1 MKNILYIVAIVA
13 ILAGSWF
20 SYNQKSEFQEL
31 KEKRMALNDINE
43 NRKASIKTSKK
54 KSKSVGAELESAK
67 GKWSDA
73 EAGLDNAN
81 SKLKITNKEANT
93 WSSKIDG
100 QAEKLEGVE
109 ALAKSIKEQFKD
121 LGPVELNEI
130 PALVQ
135 KLEDDLIKANK
146 KPEELDTLITAA
158 ESSVASND
166 SQIKDLDARMAKRYE
181 RIKGNSAHARVTA
194 VNHDWGFVTLEVPSN
209 MPLTPVSQ
217 LMIKRGKSYIGNLS
231 INAIEGRRVVADIDY
246 RSMRSGMVVQ
256 PGDQVILI
264 KPATN

>member
-20 SYNQKSEFQEL
+20 SYKQKSEFQEL
-31 KEKRMALNDINE
+31 KEKRVALDDTNE

-54 KSKSVGAELESAK
+54 KAKRVAAELNTAK
-67 GKWSDA
+67 DKWSDA
-73 EAGLDNAN
+73 EAGFDNAN
-81 SKLKITNKEANT
+81 SKLKMTAKEAAT
-93 WSSKIDG
+93 WNSKIDG
-100 QAEKLEGVE
+100 QAEKLEGVQ
-109 ALAKSIKEQFKD
+109 ALVKSVKEQFKD

-130 PALVQ
+130 PSLVQ
-135 KLEDDLIKANK
+135 KLEDDLAQANK
-146 KPEELDTLITAA
+146 KPEELAELITAA
-158 ESSVASND
+158 ESRIASND
-166 SQIKDLDARMAKRYE
+166 NQIKDLDTRMVKRYE

-194 VNHDWGFVTLEVPSN
+194 VNHDWGFVTLAVPSN

-217 LMIKRGKSYIGNLS
+217 LMVKRGMSYVGNLS
-231 INAIEGRRVVADIDY
+231 INSIEGRRVVADIDY

>member
-13 ILAGSWF
+13 ILAGGWF

-31 KEKRMALNDINE
+31 KDKRESLDNVNE

-54 KSKSVGAELESAK
+54 KAKVVASDLDTAK
-67 GKWSDA
+67 GKLSDA

-81 SKLKITNKEANT
+81 RKLMITIKEAAT
-93 WSSKIDG
+93 WNSKIDG
-100 QAEKLEGVE
+100 QAEKLESVN
-109 ALAKSIKEQFKD
+109 ALIATIKDEFKD
-121 LGPVELNEI
+121 LGPVELSEI
-130 PALVQ
+130 PDLIQ
-135 KLEDDLIKANK
+135 KLEEDLKKANQ
-146 KPEELDTLITAA
+146 KPVELAELIAAA
-158 ESSVASND
+158 ESRVASND
-166 SQIKDLDARMAKRYE
+166 SQIKDLDVRIAKRAV

-209 MPLTPVSQ
+209 MSLTPVSR
-217 LMIKRGKSYIGNLS
+217 LMVKRGMSYVGNLN

-256 PGDQVILI
+256 PGDHVILI
-264 KPATN
+264 KPAAN